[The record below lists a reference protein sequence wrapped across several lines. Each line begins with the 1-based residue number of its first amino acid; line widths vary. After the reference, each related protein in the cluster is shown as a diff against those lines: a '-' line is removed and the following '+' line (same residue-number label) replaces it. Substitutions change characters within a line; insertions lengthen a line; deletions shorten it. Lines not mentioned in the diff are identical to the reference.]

1 LEQWWVG
8 RLRVNPEDVDEAMYE
23 EVTMEL
29 ERALQF
35 TANEPGEASGY
46 AASLSPRR
54 FRSSQA
60 LKLADSN
67 YQV

>member
-1 LEQWWVG
+1 
-8 RLRVNPEDVDEAMYE
+8 
-23 EVTMEL
+23 MEL